1 MNAFLYKRL
10 LDRYIELPILIAII
24 SCLFLCFTVP
34 FVDKTVYYTD
44 IDTTEN
50 SAISWSYDKKSHV
63 LSAPADLTKGDVFK
77 VSFTASTSGN
87 SLVII
92 DLYGGESYDQAGM
105 NLEFPISYN
114 KKTYTGI
121 LPYYR
126 TSHPDD
132 CDIRVIISSDVDF
145 EMSEITVKRMNVVKG
160 SNPTVSLEW
169 FVSLVLLL
177 LSIFLL
183 FYVIKK
189 KKTYYG
195 SYSIP
200 TEGIKRLFSKYNLLS
215 FLIIAGITTVILILL
230 YRNINIFYPI
240 TYNPLDE
247 MGVFYYGKLI
257 DEFGLSLTGTRTGGF
272 LGADMFD
279 YPYSDM
285 LSFILVKI
293 ISLFSS
299 NPYLTVNLFYFLCFY
314 LIAFTSFAIFRLLN
328 FRHGISIL
336 FSLLYAFSPYIQR
349 RYNHMWLVPYFMIPI
364 VCYISITVVRDAL
377 NTDESSISYERFYKM
392 IFASFFCAFNGI
404 NYAFFNCAIYM
415 VAFVILLI
423 NKRNVSVRRRIYPL
437 GYIFAIG
444 FGVVINVIPNLIYYS
459 INGTNS
465 FGDLSSGRN
474 AVQSE
479 VYALRFIQ
487 LILPHSEHRT
497 RLLRNIATNYNT
509 NWPLVNEN
517 YSASLGT
524 IAAIGF
530 IISLLLLFKKNRKN
544 KELSY
549 LNIAT
554 FCIATMGGISS
565 FVAIFITESIRGY
578 NRLSTDIMFFSLV
591 EIAILIQYA
600 SDRIEKRL
608 YYILLASLLIFGV
621 YDQTFTYDNMDYS
634 AYESDRDAIR
644 EIEAGM
650 PDDSMIFQLPYND
663 WPSGGIYKNF
673 IGYIESDNL
682 RWSYGAMQGRE
693 EATWQKGV
701 SSTDAKTMISELKD
715 AGYNGLYFNKYMYMI
730 LNSGQQDTSS
740 QYVKSLE
747 KELGSPDVL
756 SRDGYIYFWKF

>member
-1 MNAFLYKRL
+1 MTAFINKRF
-10 LDRYIELPILIAII
+10 LDRFIELPVIVIII
-24 SCLFLCFTVP
+24 SFSLLCFTIP
-34 FVDKTVYYTD
+34 FVNNAAYYTETD
-44 IDTTEN
+44 PSVHEAFT
-50 SAISWSYDKKSHV
+50 WSYDSKNHTM
-63 LSAPADLTKGDVFK
+63 SAPVDLTKGDVFK

-87 SLVII
+87 SLVLI
-92 DLYGGESYDQAGM
+92 DLYGKEGYDQAGM
-105 NLEFPISYN
+105 NLEFPISYS
-114 KKTYTGI
+114 KKTYSGI

-126 TSHPDD
+126 TSHPDN
-132 CDIRVIISSDVDF
+132 CYIRVITSSDVAFD
-145 EMSEITVKRMNVVKG
+145 MSEISVMHMNVVRG
-160 SNPTVSLEW
+160 TNPTVRLEW

-183 FYVIKK
+183 FYIIKK

-200 TEGIKRLFSKYNLLS
+200 TEGIRRLFSKYNLLS
-215 FLIIAGITTVILILL
+215 FLIIAGITTAILIFL

-272 LGADMFD
+272 FGADMFD

-314 LIAFTSFAIFRLLN
+314 LIAFTSFVIFRLLN

-336 FSLLYAFSPYIQR
+336 LSVLYAFSPYIQR
-349 RYNHMWLVPYFMIPI
+349 RYNHMWLVPYFMIPV

-377 NTDESSISYERFYKM
+377 NPEESSISYERFYKM

-465 FGDLSSGRN
+465 FGDLSSGRS

-487 LILPHSEHRT
+487 LILPHSGHRT
-497 RLLRNIATNYNT
+497 RLLRNIAVNYNT
-509 NWPLVNEN
+509 NWPMVNEN
-517 YSASLGT
+517 YSASLGA
-524 IAAIGF
+524 IAAAGF
-530 IISLLLLFKKNRKN
+530 IISLLLLFRKNRKN

-591 EIAILIQYA
+591 EIALLLQYA
-600 SDRIEKRL
+600 SDRIEKSL
-608 YYILLASLLIFGV
+608 YYILLASLLIFGI
-621 YDQTFTYDNMDYS
+621 YDQTFTYGNMDYS

-701 SSTDAKTMISELKD
+701 SSADAKTMISELKD
-715 AGYNGLYFNKYMYMI
+715 AGYNGLYFNRYMYMI

-740 QYVKSLE
+740 QYVENIE